1 VSMAESLSLYPKM
14 IYHRAAIA
22 ITCAVSNKVMRHFS
36 SPPYQGGAGGGLQ
49 HLVSCFLFLDYP
61 PRSPLIK
68 GGRNVTT
75 LNCPGHTLQPWLSVC
90 FILCCVLISPQ
101 VTLADQLI
109 VNKTN
114 YTAARITSLDQGK
127 LRFQTVDGRSME
139 AWIDEIELIEVD
151 RGSAFIDFNH
161 AERFL
166 ASGEAA
172 KAVVRYQRSLR
183 LSEHF
188 WSQLVSARM
197 LIAAD
202 LAEQLDKAVNTFIR
216 IVRSD
221 ESGAALVTRI
231 FPTRIPINR
240 RGKFIR
246 AIEQLDT
253 SLQLKLEPSQ
263 KAVLELLRYD
273 LLRRAGKNR
282 AQRLAKDILQLT
294 IPKSIRVESVYSK
307 VENAVASVIADDQFE
322 IALSG
327 LDRAIQNCPESKLP
341 AFLMLKGR
349 VLLKSADS
357 QPAFI
362 RASWPFMRL
371 AIHFPEHPLT
381 PKSLYHAAEVMH
393 RIGRMNKAVEL
404 LTESLKHKRLDDG
417 TRQRVNQAMELW
429 CDRDASPG

>member
-1 VSMAESLSLYPKM
+1 MSMAASLSLSLKM
-14 IYHRAAIA
+14 IYH
-22 ITCAVSNKVMRHFS
+22 SNNQMIDTQIEEWHMTGSCGWKLALQKWFLHCLVM
-36 SPPYQGGAGGGLQ
+36 
-49 HLVSCFLFLDYP
+49 
-61 PRSPLIK
+61 
-68 GGRNVTT
+68 
-75 LNCPGHTLQPWLSVC
+75 
-90 FILCCVLISPQ
+90 CCVLISPQ
-101 VTLADQLI
+101 VVHADQLI
-109 VNKTN
+109 VNKIN

-127 LRFQTVDGRSME
+127 LRFQTAGGRSME
-139 AWIDEIELIEVD
+139 VWIDEIELIEVD
-151 RGSAFIDFNH
+151 RGSSFVDFNH

-216 IVRSD
+216 IVRSG
-221 ESGAALVTRI
+221 ESGATLVTRI

-240 RGKFIR
+240 RGKFMR

-253 SLQLKLEPSQ
+253 SLQLHLEPSQ
-263 KAVLELLRYD
+263 RAVLELLRYD
-273 LLRRAGKNR
+273 LLRRAGKIR

-294 IPKSIRVESVYSK
+294 IPKSIRVESIYSMI
-307 VENAVASVIADDQFE
+307 ENAVASVIADDQFE

-327 LDRAIQNCPESKLP
+327 LDRAIRFSPESKIP

-362 RASWPFMRL
+362 RAIWPFMRL
-371 AIHFPEHPLT
+371 VIHFPEHPLT

-393 RIGRMNKAVEL
+393 RIGRANKAIEL
-404 LTESLKHKRLDDG
+404 LEESLQHKRLDDG
-417 TRQRVNQAMELW
+417 TRQLVDKAMELW
-429 CDRDASPG
+429 RDQDASPG

>member
-1 VSMAESLSLYPKM
+1 MAESISLYLKM
-14 IYHRAAIA
+14 IYPNCKNQMIDTQIKDWPTRG
-22 ITCAVSNKVMRHFS
+22 S
-36 SPPYQGGAGGGLQ
+36 Y
-49 HLVSCFLFLDYP
+49 FLK
-61 PRSPLIK
+61 LI
-68 GGRNVTT
+68 
-75 LNCPGHTLQPWLSVC
+75 LQPWLPVC
-90 FILCCVLISPQ
+90 FILCCVLISPE
-101 VTLADQLI
+101 VTLADQLT

-127 LRFQTVDGRSME
+127 LRFQTADGRTME

-151 RGSAFIDFNH
+151 RGSAFVDFNH

-166 ASGEAA
+166 ANGEAA

-188 WSQLVSARM
+188 WLQLVSARM

-216 IVRSD
+216 IVRSG
-221 ESGAALVTRI
+221 ESGAVLVTRI

-240 RGKFIR
+240 RGKFIN
-246 AIEQLDT
+246 AIKQLDVE
-253 SLQLKLEPSQ
+253 LQFNLEPAQ

-307 VENAVASVIADDQFE
+307 IEDAVASVITDDQLE

-327 LDRAIQNCPESKLP
+327 LDRAIQYCPESKIP
-341 AFLMLKGR
+341 AFLMFKGR

-371 AIHFPEHPLT
+371 AIHFPEHSLT

-393 RIGRMNKAVEL
+393 RIGRTNKAAEL
-404 LTESLKHKRLDDG
+404 LKESLKHKRLDDG
-417 TRQRVNQAMELW
+417 TRHLVNQAMKQWQVRGL
-429 CDRDASPG
+429 SPG